1 MTEAIVVTPVSGADN
16 SRVKKMLMVGLVPV
30 LALFVG
36 PKLLGGDGGGTGEIP
51 AIPAEGAAPGL
62 AAGPAAEAPA
72 ETSHNFSAK
81 NPFTPLFDDAPAGG
95 GEAASAVPA
104 SGPAPAPAASP
115 DEVIVVDT
123 GAPVMAPPPAA
134 EPTPA
139 PAPAPARPPAPAA
152 PARFGLVQ
160 VGQDASGMA
169 FASIRVDGRVFQAVE
184 GQEFAGRYKVVSL
197 DAASRCGEFLY
208 GDQRFSL
215 CEGEETTT

>member
-36 PKLLGGDGGGTGEIP
+36 PKLLGGGGSGEIP
-51 AIPAEGAAPGL
+51 AIPEAGAAPGL
-62 AAGPAAEAPA
+62 AVGPAPEAPA

-95 GEAASAVPA
+95 DAAPVAASAPP
-104 SGPAPAPAASP
+104 PAPAPSP

-123 GAPVMAPPPAA
+123 GTPVVMPPVA
-134 EPTPA
+134 EPA
-139 PAPAPARPPAPAA
+139 PAPAPSPAPSA
-152 PARFGLVQ
+152 PVRFGLVQ
-160 VGQDASGMA
+160 VGQDASGLA
-169 FASIRVDGRVFQAVE
+169 FASIRVDGGVFQAVE
-184 GQEFAGRYKVVSL
+184 GQEFAGRYKVVRL